1 MLPPNAKFHPF
12 TYLVP
17 ERLLVPVSKGTPI
30 KQASS
35 PSESCWMG
43 RRNILAI
50 PALLARSLAD
60 KGWFFSRKVT
70 HIFEKERVNTI
81 RFATLDSRSLHVKA
95 ILSSLL
101 NLNDIYRER
110 LEMKYFGTRGKIN
123 WNRTSG
129 LIVDYYESCIL
140 IG

>member
-1 MLPPNAKFHPF
+1 
-12 TYLVP
+12 
-17 ERLLVPVSKGTPI
+17 
-30 KQASS
+30 
-35 PSESCWMG
+35 MG

-95 ILSSLL
+95 ITTSCDFD
-101 NLNDIYRER
+101 NAGQE
-110 LEMKYFGTRGKIN
+110 KY
-123 WNRTSG
+123 
-129 LIVDYYESCIL
+129 
-140 IG
+140 